1 MSLTVAEF
9 NKKYKL
15 NGELASKFDFNK
27 NEDKKQSSSI
37 AGKPKKLGIEIL
49 KRFFT
54 NPVVAISLLVFV
66 IVLLMSILV
75 PTASQFDPNKQIS
88 NQSFIENLPPESSP
102 IVTKITD
109 NNSQLHQT
117 YTYLSNSQ
125 WAKPYLNKL
134 GLAAIKQEYTEQGF
148 IKYTYNAYQFI
159 ELYQLNTILNA
170 RQEAGQIIN
179 QEVVN
184 NIWKSIQIHSI
195 LGTTST
201 GYDVWTRTWYA
212 TWRAVKIA
220 FIVAFIQAIIG
231 ISLGA
236 YLGFKAGKWIDSVVM
251 RIIDIFNAAPTL
263 IWILIF
269 VTIFGATEW
278 TLIFALSIV
287 GWPGFVSVTRMYVI
301 TVKNEEYISA
311 AKAIGAK
318 TKRQVFVHALPAVIG
333 KLTYSFVR
341 TIPSIILW
349 IASLAFL
356 GFFQENNDINLG
368 QLLITATNETGANV
382 WILVLPA
389 IVLLS
394 ISLSLSFIALGLHDA
409 LDPRVMSKRKRK

>member
-15 NGELASKFDFNK
+15 NDELASKVVFDK
-27 NEDKKQSSSI
+27 NDDKKRSSSI
-37 AGKPKKLGIEIL
+37 AGKPKKLGIEIF

-54 NPVVAISLLVFV
+54 NPVVVISLLVFV
-66 IVLLMSILV
+66 TVLIMSILV
-75 PTASQFDPNKQIS
+75 PVVSQYNANKIIN
-88 NQSFIENLPPESSP
+88 NQSFIENLPPDSSP
-102 IVTKITD
+102 IVSKITD
-109 NNSQLHQT
+109 NNSQLHKT
-117 YTYLSNSQ
+117 YTFLTHSQ

-134 GLAAIKQEYTEQGF
+134 GLASIQQVYTKEGF
-148 IKYTYNAYQFI
+148 IRYTYNAYTFI
-159 ELYQLNTILNA
+159 ELYHLNTILNL
-170 RQEAGQIIN
+170 RQENGQVIN

-184 NIWKSIQIHSI
+184 NIWNSIQVHSI
-195 LGTTST
+195 LGTTSS
-201 GYDVWTRTWYA
+201 GFDVWTRTWYA

-236 YLGFKAGKWIDSVVM
+236 YLGFKAGKWVDTIVM
-251 RIIDIFNAAPTL
+251 RIIDIFQSAPTL

-269 VTIFGATEW
+269 VTVFGATEL
-278 TLIFALSIV
+278 TLILALSIV
-287 GWPGFVSVTRMYVI
+287 GWPGFVSIARMYVI

-318 TKRQVFVHALPAVIG
+318 TRRQVFVHALPAVIG

-341 TIPSIILW
+341 SIPSIILW

-356 GFFQENNDINLG
+356 GFFTEQNDINLG
-368 QLLITATNETGANV
+368 QLLISASAETGSNV

-389 IVLLS
+389 IILLS

-409 LDPRVMSKRKRK
+409 LDPRVMSKRKSK